1 MSDIEKAVRKS
12 FPKGVDS
19 ITKQELVTGIK
30 KHFHCSAKGGATG
43 INGVTADELG
53 ADAVYQ
59 LNGVRTDQMKQGV
72 NIVVKNGKAI
82 KVLKK

>member
-1 MSDIEKAVRKS
+1 MTKAEV
-12 FPKGVDS
+12 
-19 ITKQELVTGIK
+19 
-30 KHFHCSAKGGATG
+30 TG